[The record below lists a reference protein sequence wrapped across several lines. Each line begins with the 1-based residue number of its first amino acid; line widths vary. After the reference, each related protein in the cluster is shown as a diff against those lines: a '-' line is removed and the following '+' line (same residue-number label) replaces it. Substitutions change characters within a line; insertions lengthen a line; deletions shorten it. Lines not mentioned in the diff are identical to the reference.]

1 MPSDG
6 GILDHDALNRLQ
18 WRCTRRALLEL
29 DLILGKFLVE
39 EFPGLSED
47 DKRVFAE
54 LADMEDHDLWPLV
67 NGTEEC
73 EDAQRAAIVAML
85 RKSEVRQPL

>member
-1 MPSDG
+1 VDRGDLS
-6 GILDHDALNRLQ
+6 RLQ

-39 EFPGLSED
+39 DFPKLSEAQAL
-47 DKRVFAE
+47 VFAE
-54 LADMEDHDLWPLV
+54 MADMEDHDLWPLV

-73 EDAQRAAIVAML
+73 ENAQQAEIVAML
-85 RKSEVRQPL
+85 RKSEVREPQ

>member
-1 MPSDG
+1 M
-6 GILDHDALNRLQ
+6 NRLQ

-39 EFPGLSED
+39 EFPQLSED
-47 DKRVFAE
+47 DKEVFAV

-67 NGTEEC
+67 NGTETGT
-73 EDAQRAAIVAML
+73 DARQAAVVALL
-85 RKSEVRQPL
+85 RKNEVRQPL

>member
-1 MPSDG
+1 VERGDLS
-6 GILDHDALNRLQ
+6 RLQ

-39 EFPGLSED
+39 EFPKLSEAQAL
-47 DKRVFAE
+47 VFAE

-73 EDAQRAAIVAML
+73 ENAQQAEIIAML
-85 RKSEVRQPL
+85 RKSEVREPR

>member
-1 MPSDG
+1 MDRGDLS
-6 GILDHDALNRLQ
+6 RLQ

-39 EFPGLSED
+39 EFPKLSEAQAL
-47 DKRVFAE
+47 VFAE
-54 LADMEDHDLWPLV
+54 MADMEDHDLWPLV

-73 EDAQRAAIVAML
+73 ENAQQDEIVAML
-85 RKSEVRQPL
+85 RKSEVRKPL

>member
-1 MPSDG
+1 
-6 GILDHDALNRLQ
+6 LNRLQ

-39 EFPGLSED
+39 EFPALGED
-47 DKRVFAE
+47 DKLVFAE

-67 NGTEEC
+67 NGTEVC
-73 EDAQRAAIVAML
+73 KDARQAAIVALL
-85 RKSEVRQPL
+85 RKSEVRQPR

>member
-1 MPSDG
+1 M
-6 GILDHDALNRLQ
+6 NRLQ

-47 DKRVFAE
+47 QKLVFAE

-73 EDAQRAAIVAML
+73 EDTRQAAVIAML
-85 RKSEVRQPL
+85 RKSEVRKPL

>member
-1 MPSDG
+1 VDRGDLS
-6 GILDHDALNRLQ
+6 RLQ

-39 EFPGLSED
+39 EFPKLSETQAL
-47 DKRVFAE
+47 VFAE
-54 LADMEDHDLWPLV
+54 MADMEDHDLWPLV

-73 EDAQRAAIVAML
+73 ENAQQAEIVAML
-85 RKSEVRQPL
+85 RKSEVREPQ

>member
-1 MPSDG
+1 
-6 GILDHDALNRLQ
+6 LDHDALNRLQ

-39 EFPGLSED
+39 EFPALSEAQAA
-47 DKRVFAE
+47 VFAE

-67 NGTEEC
+67 NGTESC
-73 EDAQRAAIVAML
+73 EDARQAEIIAML
-85 RKSEVRQPL
+85 RKSEVRRPL

>member
-1 MPSDG
+1 MERE
-6 GILDHDALNRLQ
+6 ALNRLQ

-39 EFPGLSED
+39 EFPGLSEAQ
-47 DKRVFAE
+47 KQTFAV

-67 NGTEEC
+67 NGAEEC
-73 EDAQRAAIVAML
+73 EDASQAEIVAML
-85 RKSEVRQPL
+85 RKSEVRKPL

>member
-1 MPSDG
+1 MERE
-6 GILDHDALNRLQ
+6 ALNRLQ

-39 EFPGLSED
+39 EFPSLSED
-47 DKRVFAE
+47 DKNVFAE

-73 EDAQRAAIVAML
+73 EDARQAAIVAML
-85 RKSEVRQPL
+85 RKSEVRKPL

>member
-1 MPSDG
+1 MERE
-6 GILDHDALNRLQ
+6 ALNRLQ

-39 EFPGLSED
+39 EFPGLGED
-47 DKRVFAE
+47 EKLVFVE

-73 EDAQRAAIVAML
+73 KDARQAAIVDRL
-85 RKSEVRQPL
+85 RKSEVRKPL

>member
-1 MPSDG
+1 ME
-6 GILDHDALNRLQ
+6 HDALNRLQ

-39 EFPGLSED
+39 EFPGLGED
-47 DKRVFAE
+47 EKQVFAV

-73 EDAQRAAIVAML
+73 KDAQQAAIVAML
-85 RKSEVRQPL
+85 RKSEVRKPL

>member
-1 MPSDG
+1 M
-6 GILDHDALNRLQ
+6 DHDALNRLQ

-39 EFPGLSED
+39 EFPKLSD
-47 DKRVFAE
+47 ADQHVFAE

-73 EDAQRAAIVAML
+73 EDARQAGIVALL

>member
-1 MPSDG
+1 MERE
-6 GILDHDALNRLQ
+6 ALNRLQ

-29 DLILGKFLVE
+29 DLILGKFLAE
-39 EFPGLSED
+39 EFPRLSED
-47 DKRVFAE
+47 DKQVFAV

-73 EDAQRAAIVAML
+73 EDARQAAVVAML
-85 RKSEVRQPL
+85 RKSEVRRPQ

>member
-1 MPSDG
+1 M
-6 GILDHDALNRLQ
+6 NRLQ

-29 DLILGKFLVE
+29 DLILGKFLAE

-47 DKRVFAE
+47 DKQVFAV

-73 EDAQRAAIVAML
+73 EDARQAAVVAML
-85 RKSEVRQPL
+85 RKSEVRRPQ

>member
-1 MPSDG
+1 M
-6 GILDHDALNRLQ
+6 NRLQ

-39 EFPGLSED
+39 EFPALSED
-47 DKRVFAE
+47 DKLIFAE

-67 NGTEEC
+67 NGTEAC
-73 EDAQRAAIVAML
+73 EDARRAAILAML
-85 RKSEVRQPL
+85 RKSEVRKPL

>member
-1 MPSDG
+1 MVNSVSG
-6 GILDHDALNRLQ
+6 SALGRLQ

-29 DLILGKFLVE
+29 DLLLGKFLVE
-39 EFPGLSED
+39 EFPRLNEAQAQ
-47 DKRVFAE
+47 VFAE

-73 EDAQRAAIVAML
+73 ENAQQAEIVAML
-85 RKSEVRQPL
+85 RKSEVREPQ

>member
-1 MPSDG
+1 V
-6 GILDHDALNRLQ
+6 DHDALNRLK

-47 DKRVFAE
+47 DKLVFAE

-67 NGTEEC
+67 NGTESC
-73 EDAQRAAIVAML
+73 EDARLAAVVAML
-85 RKSEVRQPL
+85 RKSEVRKPI

>member
-1 MPSDG
+1 MDRE
-6 GILDHDALNRLQ
+6 ALNRLQ

-39 EFPGLSED
+39 EFPQLSED
-47 DKRVFAE
+47 DKEVFAV

-67 NGTEEC
+67 NGTEACTDER
-73 EDAQRAAIVAML
+73 QAAVVALL
-85 RKSEVRQPL
+85 RKNEVRQPL

>member
-1 MPSDG
+1 MERA
-6 GILDHDALNRLQ
+6 ALNRLQ

-39 EFPGLSED
+39 EFPQLSED
-47 DKRVFAE
+47 DKEVFAV

-67 NGTEEC
+67 NGTEAC
-73 EDAQRAAIVAML
+73 TDARQAAVVALL
-85 RKSEVRQPL
+85 RKNEVRQPL

>member
-1 MPSDG
+1 VERE
-6 GILDHDALNRLQ
+6 ALNRLQ

-47 DKRVFAE
+47 QKQVFAV

-73 EDAQRAAIVAML
+73 KDAQQAVVVAML
-85 RKSEVRQPL
+85 RKSEVRQPQ

>member
-1 MPSDG
+1 M
-6 GILDHDALNRLQ
+6 NRLQ

-29 DLILGKFLVE
+29 DLILGKFLAE

-47 DKRVFAE
+47 DKQVFAV
-54 LADMEDHDLWPLV
+54 LADMEDHDLWPMV

-73 EDAQRAAIVAML
+73 EDAQQARIVAML
-85 RKSEVRQPL
+85 RKSEVRKPL

>member
-1 MPSDG
+1 M
-6 GILDHDALNRLQ
+6 NRLQ

-29 DLILGKFLVE
+29 DLILGKFLAE

-47 DKRVFAE
+47 DKQVFAV

-73 EDAQRAAIVAML
+73 EDAQQAAVVAML
-85 RKSEVRQPL
+85 RKSEVRRPQ